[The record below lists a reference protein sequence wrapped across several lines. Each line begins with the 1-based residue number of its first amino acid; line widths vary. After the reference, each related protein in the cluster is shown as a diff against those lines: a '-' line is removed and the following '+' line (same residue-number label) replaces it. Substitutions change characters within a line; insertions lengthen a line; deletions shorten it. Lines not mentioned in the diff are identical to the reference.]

1 VFSCPNLFNSV
12 ADYQRQQAMTET
24 PAQEAIALL
33 IDLAQRGE
41 INPWD
46 VQVIEVIDRYL
57 SELALGNETEPG
69 RRDADLSQ
77 SGQAFL
83 WASMLVLL
91 KADTLGRLEESE
103 DLGLTDEDEELD
115 VGGQTRLP
123 LHLERHLRRRA
134 AAPPPKKRPV
144 TLQELID
151 QLQQMAAQLGEDPIR
166 SRSKPPRSVSRTQ
179 AAKAI
184 AHLAHDENLTE
195 IATRLEVFLS
205 RHWQEL
211 SAGKD
216 WLNLE
221 QLLEWWTL
229 SSVALD
235 EANSLPYPTLSKQA
249 VPTGTP
255 TGNGNP
261 SGEPDSYSCRALPT
275 HLDNAEGYSLDPSTG
290 NPNASHDSGADVT
303 EPRAGD
309 RVGVFWALLLLS
321 AQSKVEL
328 SQEEFYQDLKIRT
341 LT

>member
-1 VFSCPNLFNSV
+1 VW
-12 ADYQRQQAMTET
+12 QRVMTGT

-57 SELALGNETEPG
+57 STLALGN
-69 RRDADLSQ
+69 DAELGSSDTDLSQ

-91 KADTLGRLEESE
+91 KADTLGRLEEAE
-103 DLGLTDEDEELD
+103 DPELTDADEE
-115 VGGQTRLP
+115 VEAEKVETRLP

-134 AAPPPKKRPV
+134 AAPPPKRRPV

-151 QLQQMAAQLGEDPIR
+151 QLQQMSAQLGEDPLR

-211 SAGKD
+211 AAGKD
-216 WLNLE
+216 WLNLD

-229 SSVALD
+229 SPLASD
-235 EANSLPYPTLSKQA
+235 EADSHR
-249 VPTGTP
+249 
-255 TGNGNP
+255 
-261 SGEPDSYSCRALPT
+261 DSYDA
-275 HLDNAEGYSLDPSTG
+275 
-290 NPNASHDSGADVT
+290 NASREAAVDAS
-303 EPRAGD
+303 ERRAND

-328 SQEEFYQDLKIRT
+328 SQEEFYQDLKIRA
-341 LT
+341 LE

>member
-1 VFSCPNLFNSV
+1 
-12 ADYQRQQAMTET
+12 MTGT
-24 PAQEAIALL
+24 PDREAIALL

-57 SELALGNETEPG
+57 SELALGNDVEPG
-69 RRDADLSQ
+69 RRDADLSH

-91 KADTLGRLEESE
+91 KADTLGRLEEPE
-103 DLGLTDEDEELD
+103 DLELTEADEGIDTEN
-115 VGGQTRLP
+115 GQTRLP

-134 AAPPPKKRPV
+134 AAPPPKRRPV

-151 QLQQMAAQLGEDPIR
+151 QLEQMATQLGETPLR
-166 SRSKPPRSVSRTQ
+166 SRPKQPRSMSRTQ

-195 IATRLEVFLS
+195 IATQLEVFLS
-205 RHWQEL
+205 RHWQKL
-211 SAGKD
+211 SSGKD

-229 SSVALD
+229 SSEASD
-235 EANSLPYPTLSKQA
+235 EADSLPYP
-249 VPTGTP
+249 PEN
-255 TGNGNP
+255 GNGYALSAGSANA
-261 SGEPDSYSCRALPT
+261 GRDSLTSREAT
-275 HLDNAEGYSLDPSTG
+275 VDA
-290 NPNASHDSGADVT
+290 T
-303 EPRAGD
+303 ERKTSD

-328 SQEEFYQDLKIRT
+328 SQEEFYQDLKIRA
-341 LT
+341 LE

>member
-1 VFSCPNLFNSV
+1 
-12 ADYQRQQAMTET
+12 MTET
-24 PAQEAIALL
+24 SANQAIALL

-57 SELALGNETEPG
+57 SGLALDPEVPAQ
-69 RRDADLSQ
+69 RDADLSQ

-91 KADTLGRLEESE
+91 KADTLARLGEPEVLE
-103 DLGLTDEDEELD
+103 IIEEDEELD
-115 VGGQTRLP
+115 DGGGTRLP

-144 TLQELID
+144 TLAELIE
-151 QLQQMAAQLGEDPIR
+151 QLQQMAAQLGENNLNPR
-166 SRSKPPRSVSRTQ
+166 PKPPRAASRTQ
-179 AAKAI
+179 TAQAI

-195 IATRLEVFLS
+195 IAARLEVFLY
-205 RHWQEL
+205 RHWQQL

-216 WLNLE
+216 WLNLD

-229 SSVALD
+229 PLVALD
-235 EANSLPYPTLSKQA
+235 EASQSPGSLPNLRDTDEANADDEINLSKSGFE
-249 VPTGTP
+249 PTVERT
-255 TGNGNP
+255 
-261 SGEPDSYSCRALPT
+261 D
-275 HLDNAEGYSLDPSTG
+275 
-290 NPNASHDSGADVT
+290 
-303 EPRAGD
+303 D

-328 SQEEFYQDLKIRT
+328 SQEEFYQDLHIRK
-341 LT
+341 LP

>member
-1 VFSCPNLFNSV
+1 
-12 ADYQRQQAMTET
+12 MTET
-24 PAQEAIALL
+24 PANEAIALL

-41 INPWD
+41 IDPWD

-57 SELALGNETEPG
+57 STLALGNDAESG

-91 KADTLGRLEESE
+91 KADTLKSL
-103 DLGLTDEDEELD
+103 DEPEELD
-115 VGGQTRLP
+115 FIELEPESDVSTASRLP
-123 LHLERHLRRRA
+123 PHLERHLRRRR
-134 AAPPPKKRPV
+134 AAPPPKRRPV
-144 TLQELID
+144 TLAELIE
-151 QLQQMAAQLGEDPIR
+151 QLQQMAEQLGEAPKR
-166 SRSKPPRSVSRTQ
+166 SRALRPRPQSHSQ
-179 AAKAI
+179 ARQAI

-195 IATRLEVFLS
+195 LAKRVEGFLS
-205 RHWQEL
+205 SHWQEL

-229 SSVALD
+229 SPAAED
-235 EANSLPYPTLSKQA
+235 GANSLR
-249 VPTGTP
+249 
-255 TGNGNP
+255 
-261 SGEPDSYSCRALPT
+261 E
-275 HLDNAEGYSLDPSTG
+275 SL
-290 NPNASHDSGADVT
+290 ASRDAANEAT
-303 EPRAGD
+303 EPKSSD

-328 SQEEFYQDLKIRT
+328 YQEEFYQDLKIRA

>member
-1 VFSCPNLFNSV
+1 
-12 ADYQRQQAMTET
+12 MTGT

-57 SELALGNETEPG
+57 STLALGNDPELGSCDT
-69 RRDADLSQ
+69 DLSQ

-91 KADTLGRLEESE
+91 KADTLGRLEEAE
-103 DLGLTDEDEELD
+103 DPELTDADEE
-115 VGGQTRLP
+115 VEAEKVETRLP

-134 AAPPPKKRPV
+134 AAPPPKRRPV

-151 QLQQMAAQLGEDPIR
+151 QLQQMSAQLGEDPLR

-211 SAGKD
+211 AAGKD
-216 WLNLE
+216 WLNLD

-229 SSVALD
+229 SPLASD
-235 EANSLPYPTLSKQA
+235 EADSHR
-249 VPTGTP
+249 
-255 TGNGNP
+255 
-261 SGEPDSYSCRALPT
+261 DSYDAKASREAAVDASERRA
-275 HLDNAEGYSLDPSTG
+275 N
-290 NPNASHDSGADVT
+290 
-303 EPRAGD
+303 D

-328 SQEEFYQDLKIRT
+328 SQEEFYQDLKIRA
-341 LT
+341 LE

>member
-1 VFSCPNLFNSV
+1 
-12 ADYQRQQAMTET
+12 MTET
-24 PAQEAIALL
+24 PANEAIALL

-57 SELALGNETEPG
+57 SGLALDPEAHAGQ
-69 RRDADLSQ
+69 RDADLSQ

-91 KADTLGRLEESE
+91 KADTLARLGEPEVIE
-103 DLGLTDEDEELD
+103 ILDEEELD
-115 VGGQTRLP
+115 DGGGTRLP

-144 TLQELID
+144 TLAELIE
-151 QLQQMAAQLGEDPIR
+151 QLQQMAAELGENSLNPR
-166 SRSKPPRSVSRTQ
+166 PKPTRAVSRTQ
-179 AAKAI
+179 TAKAI

-195 IATRLEVFLS
+195 IAARLEVFLY
-205 RHWQEL
+205 RHWQQL

-216 WLNLE
+216 WLNLD

-229 SSVALD
+229 PSVALD
-235 EANSLPYPTLSKQA
+235 EAQPRSLGSIPKLRETTDEANADDEINLSK
-249 VPTGTP
+249 
-255 TGNGNP
+255 
-261 SGEPDSYSCRALPT
+261 SG
-275 HLDNAEGYSLDPSTG
+275 LDPTVQRT
-290 NPNASHDSGADVT
+290 D
-303 EPRAGD
+303 D

-328 SQEEFYQDLKIRT
+328 SQEEFYQDLHIRK
-341 LT
+341 LP

>member
-1 VFSCPNLFNSV
+1 
-12 ADYQRQQAMTET
+12 MTGT

-57 SELALGNETEPG
+57 STLALGN
-69 RRDADLSQ
+69 DAELGSSDTDLSQ

-91 KADTLGRLEESE
+91 KADTLGRLEEAE
-103 DLGLTDEDEELD
+103 DPELTDADEE
-115 VGGQTRLP
+115 VEAEKVETRLP

-134 AAPPPKKRPV
+134 AAPPPKRRPV

-151 QLQQMAAQLGEDPIR
+151 QLQQMSAQLGEDPLR

-211 SAGKD
+211 AAGKD
-216 WLNLE
+216 WLNLD

-229 SSVALD
+229 SPLASD
-235 EANSLPYPTLSKQA
+235 EADSHR
-249 VPTGTP
+249 
-255 TGNGNP
+255 
-261 SGEPDSYSCRALPT
+261 DSYDA
-275 HLDNAEGYSLDPSTG
+275 
-290 NPNASHDSGADVT
+290 NASREAAVDAS
-303 EPRAGD
+303 ERRAND

-328 SQEEFYQDLKIRT
+328 SQEEFYQDLKIRA
-341 LT
+341 LE

>member
-1 VFSCPNLFNSV
+1 
-12 ADYQRQQAMTET
+12 MTGT

-57 SELALGNETEPG
+57 STLALGN
-69 RRDADLSQ
+69 DAELGSSDTDLSQ

-91 KADTLGRLEESE
+91 KADTLGRLEEAE
-103 DLGLTDEDEELD
+103 DPELTDADEE
-115 VGGQTRLP
+115 VEAEKVETRLP

-134 AAPPPKKRPV
+134 AAPPPKRRPV

-151 QLQQMAAQLGEDPIR
+151 QLQQMSAQLGEDSLR

-211 SAGKD
+211 AAGKD
-216 WLNLE
+216 WLNLD

-229 SSVALD
+229 SPLASD
-235 EANSLPYPTLSKQA
+235 EADSHR
-249 VPTGTP
+249 
-255 TGNGNP
+255 
-261 SGEPDSYSCRALPT
+261 DSYDA
-275 HLDNAEGYSLDPSTG
+275 
-290 NPNASHDSGADVT
+290 NASPEAAVDAS
-303 EPRAGD
+303 ERRAND

-328 SQEEFYQDLKIRT
+328 SQEEFYQDLKIRA
-341 LT
+341 LE

>member
-1 VFSCPNLFNSV
+1 
-12 ADYQRQQAMTET
+12 MIGT

-57 SELALGNETEPG
+57 SELSLDNNTESG
-69 RRDADLSQ
+69 RCDTDLSQ

-91 KADTLGRLEESE
+91 KADTLGRITEPDEPE
-103 DLGLTDEDEELD
+103 LTEIDDPINTAGEI
-115 VGGQTRLP
+115 RLP

-134 AAPPPKKRPV
+134 AAPPPKRRPV

-151 QLQQMAAQLGEDPIR
+151 QLQQMATQLGETPLP
-166 SRSKPPRSVSRTQ
+166 SRSLRPRNQSRSQ

-195 IATRLEVFLS
+195 IATKLEIFLS
-205 RHWQEL
+205 RHWQEI
-211 SAGKD
+211 AGGKD
-216 WLNLE
+216 WLNLD

-229 SSVALD
+229 SPVALD
-235 EANSLPYPTLSKQA
+235 EADFLHSLS
-249 VPTGTP
+249 GTP
-255 TGNGNP
+255 AKNGN
-261 SGEPDSYSCRALPT
+261 SEADS
-275 HLDNAEGYSLDPSTG
+275 HLELGGTVSEGNCTLDTDNA
-290 NPNASHDSGADVT
+290 NASHQASVEAT
-303 EPRAGD
+303 EHRVND

-341 LT
+341 L

>member
-1 VFSCPNLFNSV
+1 
-12 ADYQRQQAMTET
+12 MTET
-24 PAQEAIALL
+24 PANSAIALL

-57 SELALGNETEPG
+57 SGLALDPEAQAAQ
-69 RRDADLSQ
+69 RDADLSQ

-91 KADTLGRLEESE
+91 KADTLASLGEPE
-103 DLGLTDEDEELD
+103 DLEIIDEEELD
-115 VGGQTRLP
+115 DGGGTRLP

-144 TLQELID
+144 TLAELIE
-151 QLQQMAAQLGEDPIR
+151 QLQQMAAQLGEN
-166 SRSKPPRSVSRTQ
+166 SLKPRPKPTRAVSRTQ
-179 AAKAI
+179 TAQAI

-195 IATRLEVFLS
+195 IAARLEIFLY
-205 RHWQEL
+205 RHWQQL

-216 WLNLE
+216 WLNLD

-229 SSVALD
+229 PSVALD
-235 EANSLPYPTLSKQA
+235 EAQPQSLGSLPNLWDTDEANADDEINLSKSDFD
-249 VPTGTP
+249 PTVQRT
-255 TGNGNP
+255 
-261 SGEPDSYSCRALPT
+261 D
-275 HLDNAEGYSLDPSTG
+275 
-290 NPNASHDSGADVT
+290 
-303 EPRAGD
+303 D

-328 SQEEFYQDLKIRT
+328 SQEEFYQDLHIRK
-341 LT
+341 LP

>member
-1 VFSCPNLFNSV
+1 
-12 ADYQRQQAMTET
+12 MTET
-24 PAQEAIALL
+24 PANEAIALL

-57 SELALGNETEPG
+57 SGLALDPQAQDTGQ
-69 RRDADLSQ
+69 RDADLSQ

-91 KADTLGRLEESE
+91 KADTLARLGEPEVLE
-103 DLGLTDEDEELD
+103 IVDEDED
-115 VGGQTRLP
+115 DSGGGTRLP

-144 TLQELID
+144 TLAELIE
-151 QLQQMAAQLGEDPIR
+151 QLQQMATELGEN
-166 SRSKPPRSVSRTQ
+166 SFSPRPKTTRAASRTQ
-179 AAKAI
+179 TANAI

-195 IATRLEVFLS
+195 IAARLDVFLYE
-205 RHWQEL
+205 HWQQL

-216 WLNLE
+216 WLNLD

-229 SSVALD
+229 PSVALD
-235 EANSLPYPTLSKQA
+235 EAQPRTNGSIPNVRDTDEANADGDFNALSRSGFDPTVQR
-249 VPTGTP
+249 T
-255 TGNGNP
+255 
-261 SGEPDSYSCRALPT
+261 D
-275 HLDNAEGYSLDPSTG
+275 
-290 NPNASHDSGADVT
+290 
-303 EPRAGD
+303 D

-328 SQEEFYQDLKIRT
+328 SQEEFYQDLHIRK
-341 LT
+341 LP